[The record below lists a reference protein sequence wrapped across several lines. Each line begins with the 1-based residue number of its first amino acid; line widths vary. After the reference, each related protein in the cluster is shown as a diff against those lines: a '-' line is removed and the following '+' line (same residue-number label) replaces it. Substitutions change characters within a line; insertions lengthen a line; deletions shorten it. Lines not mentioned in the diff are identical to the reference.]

1 MGLRCTFPDVTRCV
15 PVGNKV
21 WEVAGRSTL
30 GSHGELQRVSSG
42 RDKSSVCACV
52 FNFAPTLMCLHTFII
67 H

>member
-1 MGLRCTFPDVTRCV
+1 MGSRCTFPHVTRCV

-21 WEVAGRSTL
+21 WERAGRPTL

-42 RDKSSVCACV
+42 SDRSFVCACV
-52 FNFAPTLMCLHTFII
+52 FNFAPTLMCPHTFII